1 MKRCPFKTNLN
12 KMYTSTFRD
21 SDFHFFF
28 ASEKNDD
35 GTYTACRGGVLPT
48 YLWAVYDTLNMNRQY
63 SDQQKDK
70 VIDLVFDGVLQ
81 TTLSDELYEE
91 YSSIKKNKYTSKE
104 ELLNISKDF
113 YKRCMQYYSGN
124 IFRLGLQKRKN
135 IILDV
140 YYKVMDLHMPS
151 FIYVK

>member
-63 SDQQKDK
+63 SDQQKDN

-91 YSSIKKNKYTSKE
+91 YSSIKKKQIY
-104 ELLNISKDF
+104 L
-113 YKRCMQYYSGN
+113 KRRVTEYQQR
-124 IFRLGLQKRKN
+124 FL
-135 IILDV
+135 
-140 YYKVMDLHMPS
+140 
-151 FIYVK
+151 